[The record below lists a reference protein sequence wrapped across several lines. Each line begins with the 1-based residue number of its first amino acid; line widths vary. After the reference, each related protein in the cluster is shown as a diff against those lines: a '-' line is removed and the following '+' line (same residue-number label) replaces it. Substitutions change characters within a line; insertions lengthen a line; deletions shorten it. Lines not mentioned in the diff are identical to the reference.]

1 MNRLGIECLGTFGL
15 PPAEHVRLA
24 AQLGC
29 GHVSLNPGGAANPLP
44 PHSGAPWSENTQ
56 TQRALIAALRETG
69 VSVSLIEGFAVLPG
83 SDVEAHVALLD
94 LAASLGA
101 RAICAV
107 SLDKDMERTH
117 AQFARLAELADTRA
131 MIATTEVGAGTVRDL
146 GRAQDAV
153 RAVGHPG
160 FRLLV
165 DTMHF
170 FRKGASLADFAGL
183 DPAVIGHVQ
192 LCDVPMPAQMD
203 SYLEEALFERRAP
216 GDGDLPLRELLRLV
230 PEGVPIGLEV
240 PIRSQAESGVSHCE
254 RLGRCVAQARA
265 LMA

>member
-117 AQFARLAELADTRA
+117 AQFARLAELADARA

-170 FRKGASLADFAGL
+170 FRKGASLADFAAL

-192 LCDVPMPAQMD
+192 LCDVPVPAQMD

-230 PEGVPIGLEV
+230 PEGVPMGLEV